1 MLFDIAIVGAGPNGM
16 ALACSLADT
25 KLKIAIIDKAPKKS
39 LENPSIDGREI
50 ALTHRSAKILKKIGV
65 WKIIPDHLISII
77 KEARILDGR
86 SEYFLDFKHQDIKK
100 DYLGYLIPN
109 HLIKKY
115 LYKILKKKKNITSI
129 EAECLDIKVNEN
141 NSIIFLSN
149 NEKIKSSLV
158 VAADTRFSTIRTKMG
173 ISSFIHNFN
182 KHMIVCRMEHEKS
195 HNNIAYEYFQYDQT
209 LALLP
214 YINNQSSIIT
224 TVSKNKADSLLK
236 LNVDK
241 FNNQIQNNFNNQFG
255 KMKLIGK
262 RYSYP
267 MITVYSKKF
276 VAKRF
281 ALVGDAAIGMHPVTA
296 HGFNLGLK
304 GIEILSN
311 EIKLA
316 LERKIDIGSSSI
328 LRKFQYKLHR
338 IAIPLYLSTN
348 GIVSLYT
355 NVTYPAKLAR
365 KYALRIVNKIKPVK
379 QVFLGILK

>member
-158 VAADTRFSTIRTKMG
+158 VAADTRFSKTRTKMG

-182 KHMIVCRMEHEKS
+182 KHMIVCRMEHEKP
-195 HNNIAYEYFQYDQT
+195 HNNIAYEYFQYNQT

-214 YINNQSSIIT
+214 YINNQSSIIA
-224 TVSKNKADSLLK
+224 TVFKNQANTLLK
-236 LNVDK
+236 LNVNE
-241 FNNQIQNNFNNQFG
+241 FNSQMENNFNNQFG

>member
-86 SEYFLDFKHQDIKK
+86 SEYFLNFKHQDIKK

-158 VAADTRFSTIRTKMG
+158 VAADTRFSKTRTKMG

-182 KHMIVCRMEHEKS
+182 KHMIVCRMEHEKP
-195 HNNIAYEYFQYDQT
+195 HNNIAYEYFQYNQT

-214 YINNQSSIIT
+214 YINNQSSIIA
-224 TVSKNKADSLLK
+224 TVFKNQANTLLK
-236 LNVDK
+236 LNVNE
-241 FNNQIQNNFNNQFG
+241 FNSQMENNFNNQFG